1 MKRVFNSGLF
11 LLFMAAI
18 MVLPAQAMSN
28 SPISSL
34 IPTCIS
40 IRGKGSAHFPL
51 LKVKVKMRC
60 PATWT
65 KQPPSSLEP

>member
-28 SPISSL
+28 SYQEYEVVYTESGNIEIETTTIIYASAFRSSQYLPI
-34 IPTCIS
+34 
-40 IRGKGSAHFPL
+40 
-51 LKVKVKMRC
+51 
-60 PATWT
+60 
-65 KQPPSSLEP
+65 